1 VRRSLT
7 ALVFAF
13 LSFVGIGFSAGVA
26 GADPLTPAFAEICNG
41 TSGCVTAD
49 ISFSNRSATVVG
61 NVFDDRNAG
70 STTAV
75 FDFYT
80 ANGYYSTQTRTAMN
94 ERRSFHFTESGP
106 VGGIN
111 LVRVGLIA
119 NATGAYTFVAD
130 VYKL

>member
-1 VRRSLT
+1 MKRSLT
-7 ALVFAF
+7 ALVFALLGF
-13 LSFVGIGFSAGVA
+13 LGIGLSAGVA

-41 TSGCVTAD
+41 TSGCVTAN

-61 NVFDDRNAG
+61 NVFDDRNSG

-80 ANGYYSTQTRTAMN
+80 ANGYYSTQTRTAAN
-94 ERRSFHFTESGP
+94 ERRSFNFTEPGP

-111 LVRVGLIA
+111 LVRVWLVA

-130 VYKL
+130 VHKP